1 MIEITNTNIEAIDI
15 FKNVKDKNL
24 INKGLAIAESEKVVL
39 KALNSEFKVHATLST
54 KEFYDTNREV
64 IDSKTTKSFV
74 ASKEVMEEIVGF
86 NLHHG
91 VMALIELPDFS
102 SLDNL
107 GNRILIFN
115 GVMSA
120 ENVGTM
126 TRAALAFGFD
136 SIIYDYKSASPYLR
150 RCIRV
155 SMGNVFEVRVARSE
169 YLPRTISKLQANGY
183 QVFATANED
192 GAKSIKEITYPPRTC
207 IVIGNEG
214 NGMDREV
221 IDACDEKL
229 YIPISN
235 YVAHLNAASAASIF
249 LYHSLES

>member
-1 MIEITNTNIEAIDI
+1 MINITKENISLISI
-15 FKNVKDKNL
+15 FKDVKDKAL
-24 INKGLAIAESEKVVL
+24 LPQGLAIVETEKVVL
-39 KALNSEFKVHATLST
+39 KALNSNFEVLATLVT
-54 KEFYDTNREV
+54 KDFYERNREV
-64 IDSKTTKSFV
+64 IDLKSKDVFLVDKNI
-74 ASKEVMEEIVGF
+74 MESVVGY

-91 VMALIELPDFS
+91 IMSLVKLPDFS
-102 SLDNL
+102 SLESLSD
-107 GNRILIFN
+107 RILIFN

-136 SIIYDYKSASPYLR
+136 SIIFDYKSASPYLR

-155 SMGNVFEVRVARSE
+155 SMGNVFEVKIHKSQ
-169 YLPRTISKLQANGY
+169 YLPRTIKSLQEQGY
-183 QVFATANED
+183 HVIATANED
-192 GAKSIKEITYPPRTC
+192 GAHDMLGFKYPKKTC

-221 IDACDEKL
+221 IDACDTKL
-229 YIPISN
+229 FIPISN

-249 LYHSLES
+249 LFHAGNF